1 MLLVVRINLLE
12 FTGHNISSLFGS
24 FGKLSLEWN
33 EDPLWFMD
41 NGVGIVDIR
50 PRLLEVID
58 GNHGE
63 CNGVWISMNFS
74 GFADMRLN

>member
-33 EDPLWFMD
+33 EDPLWLID
-41 NGVGIVDIR
+41 NGVDIR

-58 GNHGE
+58 GYHEDYNYPLVF
-63 CNGVWISMNFS
+63 NIVPY
-74 GFADMRLN
+74 